1 MRCNVKLSVYQQI
14 YPQIRYINQR
24 HKLQDP
30 DHNYYS
36 VAFWKYIPLFKLYHN
51 YTTIIYNYICVYIY
65 IYIYI
70 YIYYITRILLLFH
83 ERDPSTAL
91 SFSNKSILSHISNFL
106 DCKFSDHKITSV
118 SPAEAN
124 TSEED
129 VLLSLIIQQNVRM
142 SLFRIPAHKF
152 TIQLVKG

>member
-1 MRCNVKLSVYQQI
+1 MSNYQFINKFIHKSDTLINDTNYKTRITITIVLLSGNIFHYSSYIIIIQQL
-14 YPQIRYINQR
+14 YI
-24 HKLQDP
+24 
-30 DHNYYS
+30 
-36 VAFWKYIPLFKLYHN
+36 
-51 YTTIIYNYICVYIY
+51 IIYVY